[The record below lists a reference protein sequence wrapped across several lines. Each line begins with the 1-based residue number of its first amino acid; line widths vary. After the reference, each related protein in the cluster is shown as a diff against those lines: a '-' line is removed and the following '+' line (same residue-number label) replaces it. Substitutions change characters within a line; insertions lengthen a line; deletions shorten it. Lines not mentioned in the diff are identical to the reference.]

1 MTGPLLRPQELA
13 ARTEA
18 DRRAQLD
25 GGLAELTC
33 GRCAGRVRVKKHSA
47 AHTAIQWTAEAVRR
61 CPAFTVRDGCPH
73 LRRSLDAAVA
83 AGVLA
88 IPGDGPA
95 PRRRADG

>member
-1 MTGPLLRPQELA
+1 
-13 ARTEA
+13 
-18 DRRAQLD
+18 
-25 GGLAELTC
+25 
-33 GRCAGRVRVKKHSA
+33 VKKHSA